1 MFLPYKFQTSSRDC
15 HSEKEVDV
23 MAVFLVPDAKKTSK
37 VDFRRPIESYIG
49 NTYEN
54 VQTSDFIGS
63 VRELNTLREGTCE
76 RSPDKHDTGL
86 DLILR
91 YYDQLQAIETKLPI
105 AENKVGCSHWSVD
118 AGHRV
123 RQYSHWGLTPV
134 LKIVH
139 HGCGHVI
146 VLAVT
151 SEPYL
156 PVRQLMG

>member
-1 MFLPYKFQTSSRDC
+1 
-15 HSEKEVDV
+15 

-49 NTYEN
+49 NTYDN

-63 VRELNTLREGTCE
+63 VRELSTLREGTCE

-105 AENKVGCSHWSVD
+105 AENKVGYAQWCWD
-118 AGHRV
+118 AGQRPRRPYV
-123 RQYSHWGLTPV
+123 VSMFV
-134 LKIVH
+134 LKIAH
-139 HGCGHVI
+139 HGCVRVM
-146 VLAVT
+146 VLFGDVT
-151 SEPYL
+151 HPCH
-156 PVRQLMG
+156 PVRQVVQMT